1 MSLDPQQLAA
11 AVLAGDVRQVR
22 GFLRDATEA
31 DRAACAESL
40 KSFLTGPEIHR
51 HDELDQHLGR

>member
-22 GFLRDATEA
+22 SLLRDATEA
-31 DRAACAESL
+31 DRRACAESL
-40 KSFLTGPEIHR
+40 KSFLVGPEIR
-51 HDELDQHLGR
+51 PGPTARRRKA